1 MIAELKVSEPDSE
14 IICLDYGN
22 SNCFLILL
30 PGISISSISL
40 LSTILKTSFINFSL
54 LCHLS
59 FFFCYFSALSNWFK
73 PCVKHVNSHLSD
85 EPSHIS

>member
-1 MIAELKVSEPDSE
+1 MIAGLKVSESDSE

-30 PGISISSISL
+30 PGISISLISL

-73 PCVKHVNSHLSD
+73 PCVKHM
-85 EPSHIS
+85 